1 MRQESVISCVGMV
14 NSNMKTT
21 VLMDSF
27 KGCLS
32 SEEAGMA
39 VKTGI
44 EASGIDA
51 EVSVFPFAD
60 GGEGTLDAF
69 LKADKK
75 SKRVKVSVSDP
86 LGRKIDAYYGVLSD
100 NTVVIEI
107 AQAAGLCLLSDD
119 ERNPMITTTKGVG
132 QLLKHAIKRGYRKY
146 IIALG
151 GSATNDCGIGMLHE
165 LGLRLL
171 NSKGKPVSAGALGM
185 SETFYVCDEKLMPE
199 LKDCKVI
206 IACDVDNPLYGPKGA
221 SYVFA
226 PQKGASPADVECMDL
241 WMKNLA
247 GIFKTRY
254 PDAHPKAKGAGAAG
268 GLGFA
273 IQTFLNGKMLP
284 GAEVLLSRTGIE
296 AKIASSDLVI
306 TGEGSIDAQT
316 AMGKAPARI
325 AALAKKYDKHVI
337 ALAGC
342 VKEGSDACHDAGI
355 DKIYRITPDSMTLE
369 EAMKP
374 EVAIE
379 NIKRTACKAI
389 GEILTEGC

>member
-1 MRQESVISCVGMV
+1 MV
-14 NSNMKTT
+14 SSNMKIT

-32 SEEAGMA
+32 SEEAGEA
-39 VKTGI
+39 VKAGI

-51 EVSVFPFAD
+51 DVTVFPFAD

-75 SKRVKVSVSDP
+75 GKKVRVSVSDP

-100 NTVVIEI
+100 STVVIEI
-107 AQAAGLCLLSDD
+107 AQAAGLCLLSDN
-119 ERNPMITTTKGVG
+119 ERDPMRTTTKGVG
-132 QLLKHAIKRGYRKY
+132 QLLKHAIKRGYKNF

-151 GSATNDCGIGMLHE
+151 GSATNDCGIGMLQE

-171 NSKGKPVSAGALGM
+171 NKNGKTVGSGALGM
-185 SETFYVCDEKLMPE
+185 SETVYVCDEKLMPE
-199 LKDCKVI
+199 LKECNVI
-206 IACDVDNPLYGPKGA
+206 IACDVDNPLCGPNGA

-226 PQKGASPADVECMDL
+226 PQKGATPADVESMDL

-254 PDAHPKAKGAGAAG
+254 SNARPKAKGVGAAG

-284 GAEVLLSRTGIE
+284 GAEVLLNRTGIE
-296 AKIASSDLVI
+296 AEIASSDLVI

-325 AALAKKYDKHVI
+325 AALAKRYDKHVI

-342 VKEGSDACHDAGI
+342 VKEGSDTCHEVGI
-355 DKIYRITPDSMTLE
+355 DEIYQITPASMPLE
-369 EAMKP
+369 EAMTP
-374 EVAIE
+374 DIAIE
-379 NIKRTACKAI
+379 NIKRTVREAI
-389 GEILTEGC
+389 RSAFS